1 MMLQGYPLALDHAA
15 AIMLGICLG
24 ICIILAC
31 IFSIVNFFLM
41 LFVLI
46 RIASE
51 ILETKRMLK
60 Q

>member
-15 AIMLGICLG
+15 AIMLG